1 MSGARLANPALTLS
15 RVARQSGRGR
25 LAMPS
30 ARTVR
35 EGMTVPVARRRVH
48 FWAHAG
54 GISPMR
60 LAMILSTI
68 RFGRMAAI
76 KYRIGSG
83 VMV

>member
-1 MSGARLANPALTLS
+1 MADIFSASGNLLMLAIIGSSPFRKASWLAAAL
-15 RVARQSGRGR
+15 
-25 LAMPS
+25 
-30 ARTVR
+30 
-35 EGMTVPVARRRVH
+35 
-48 FWAHAG
+48 
-54 GISPMR
+54 GISFKVDGRPVHAEGIRPRR